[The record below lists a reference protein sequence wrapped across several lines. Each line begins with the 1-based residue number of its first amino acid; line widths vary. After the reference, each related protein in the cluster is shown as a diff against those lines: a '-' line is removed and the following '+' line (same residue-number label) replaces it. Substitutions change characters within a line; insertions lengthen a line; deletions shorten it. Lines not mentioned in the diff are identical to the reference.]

1 MCSRSAPAAFWM
13 PSPKPARTRL
23 VASPEI
29 IQALRSGKLAGVR
42 AAIQADPERA
52 RSPRAVVEA
61 GRLAFQKAFDLL
73 VRNGADLNAIW
84 RGYRPLHSLLQED
97 PHAAAGKPSAQRLAC
112 LDWLLSHG
120 ADPEQPGA
128 WPPARAII
136 IAAFV
141 GQPEYVKRLEKA
153 DARIDG
159 FAAAAL
165 GRKSLIERTLRK
177 RPDFARDRDAG
188 GLTALQCA
196 AGSRFNRE
204 ALLEIARLLLNAGA
218 DVKARTKSWLHEVDA
233 VYFAASARNKPIFE
247 LLLDRGAD
255 ATEALAPACWNATP
269 DFAELAL
276 AHGANPD
283 RATSDGRPLL
293 NDLIRWGQIP
303 PTMWLL
309 AHGASPNVADAR
321 GWTAVHQAA
330 SRGNQRILRA
340 VLDAGA
346 DLNVRDSEG
355 HTPRDIAKVMGR
367 EKLLA
372 LMNQSS

>member
-1 MCSRSAPAAFWM
+1 
-13 PSPKPARTRL
+13 

-29 IQALRSGKLAGVR
+29 IQALRGGKLASVR
-42 AAIQADPERA
+42 AAIQADPQKA

-61 GRLAFQKAFDLL
+61 GRLAFQKAFELL

-97 PHAAAGKPSAQRLAC
+97 PHATAGKPSPERLAC
-112 LDWLLSHG
+112 LEWLLAHG

-141 GQPEYVKRLEKA
+141 GAPEYVKRLERAGAK
-153 DARIDG
+153 IDG

-165 GRKSLIERTLRK
+165 GRKSLVERTLRK
-177 RPDFARDRDAG
+177 HQDFAHERDTG
-188 GLTALQCA
+188 GLTALQCT

-204 ALLEIARLLLNAGA
+204 ALLQIAHVLLDAGA
-218 DVKARTKSWLHEVDA
+218 EVKARTKSWLHEVDA
-233 VYFAASARNKPIFE
+233 VYFAASARNKPTFE
-247 LLLDRGAD
+247 LLLERGAD
-255 ATEALAPACWNATP
+255 ATEALAPACWNAST
-269 DFAELAL
+269 DFAEVAL

-283 RATSDGRPLL
+283 RAASDGRPLL

-303 PTMWLL
+303 STLWLL
-309 AHGASPNVADAR
+309 AHGASPNIADAR

-330 SRGNQRILRA
+330 SRGNQRMLRA
-340 VLDAGA
+340 VLDAGG
-346 DLNVRDSEG
+346 DLSVRDKEG
-355 HTPRDIAKVMGR
+355 NTPRDIASR
-367 EKLLA
+367 EKLIA
-372 LMNQSS
+372 MMKQWGT